1 MDIKK
6 LAPWNWFKKE
16 QEDAGKSVPVS
27 NPAVNETLWGSDHP
41 LVSLHREFDRFFNT
55 MLHGFVMPP
64 LGPGRA
70 GWPALT
76 HDILKPTLDI
86 SSTDNAYTVS
96 VEVPGVEED
105 DVKLELSDGT
115 LIIRGEKKQAR
126 ESKDKD
132 FYCIERSYGAFRRV
146 LSLPEDVDHDH
157 IQAVFKNGVLTI
169 TMPRNALP
177 KSKVK
182 RIEVRKA
189 A

>member
-1 MDIKK
+1 MNIKK

-16 QEDAGKSVPVS
+16 QEDAGKSVPVH
-27 NPAVNETLWGSDHP
+27 NPTVNETILGSDHP
-41 LVSLHREFDRFFNT
+41 LVSFHREFDRFFNT
-55 MLHGFVMPP
+55 MLHGFGMPP
-64 LGPGRA
+64 MGLSRA
-70 GWPALT
+70 GWPALA

-86 SSTDNAYTVS
+86 ASTENAYTVS
-96 VEVPGVEED
+96 VEVPGVEEN
-105 DVKLELSDGT
+105 DVKLELSNGT
-115 LIIRGEKKQAR
+115 LIIRGEKKQAK
-126 ESKDKD
+126 ESKGKD

-169 TMPRNALP
+169 TMPRKALP